1 MALASPSRRAY
12 QGGMDLFDILIVAAI
27 AAVAITLAFGLK
39 TLFTDGPEAR
49 SRSNKLMRLRVALQ
63 ALAVILLVTAMWWR
77 SANGG

>member
-1 MALASPSRRAY
+1 
-12 QGGMDLFDILIVAAI
+12 MDLFDILILAAI

-49 SRSNKLMRLRVALQ
+49 SRSNRLMRLRVALQ
-63 ALAVILLVTAMWWR
+63 ALAVLLLVVAMWWR